1 MAIVLKTKARK
12 SQKVNIFGVYEAQM
26 HVSLFFDHDFN
37 FLGVNA
43 NMKEN

>member
-1 MAIVLKTKARK
+1 MTIGLKTKARK

-37 FLGVNA
+37 FLGVKA